1 MEKKLK
7 TQKRKLIFR
16 VSIILFAV
24 WLVVSSV
31 YTVIRLNNEK
41 TNIKSK
47 TNAELQIAIRN
58 INAISGTGV
67 PANHLTYYLIE
78 STKNSFENDEI
89 KRDLN
94 SEFALCE
101 YPNGKTITTTS
112 HKLDVAFG
120 LKTGLEN
127 SDINYGFINRDRFM
141 STITKSQLNEIS
153 EYLNS
158 TRNDEKYYEL
168 VCTKFYMDIS
178 GEIIPK
184 EIQIVLTEEENVWY
198 AQDEPVKTYILNS
211 NNAFK
216 AATNGSLAVT
226 KELLI
231 CSDMKRNVIS
241 KVFLF
246 GTSYNYDL
254 ISTLSKDELAE
265 SAGEKRVGF
274 ADYIFYTADLLNYNP
289 KRPDA
294 ESAINNVKP
303 YILRYAKRVN
313 VLESCWND
321 LITGISAAFLFFFII
336 AVLMIV
342 LTWRIIKNQFNEEQK
357 RLELT
362 NALAHDIKTPLFVIS
377 GYAQNLKENINNEK
391 KEHFADRIIYKTEEA
406 NALLHKMLNL
416 GKLESYKIQLHQ
428 TGFNL
433 YDLTKEILADY
444 VSLPG
449 GKSFS
454 VSVTGNNTVTADRE
468 LIKTA
473 LENLID
479 NAVNYASDN
488 SVIEI
493 KIEGTVFSISNQCD
507 NLTKSD
513 LKEITKPYVKK
524 DKSRHQNGNGLGL
537 AIVKAILD
545 LHGVKYD
552 MNMKENVVSFSFKL

>member
-24 WLVVSSV
+24 WLAVSAV
-31 YTVIRLNNEK
+31 YGIIRFNSEKQKIKNNV
-41 TNIKSK
+41 NI
-47 TNAELQIAIRN
+47 ELQLNTVRN
-58 INAISGTGV
+58 INAISGTGI
-67 PANHLTYYLIE
+67 PADCLTYYLIE
-78 STKNSFENDEI
+78 STKNLFEDNEI
-89 KRDLN
+89 KRNLN
-94 SEFALCE
+94 TELAVCE
-101 YPNGKTITTTS
+101 YPNGKTLADTA
-112 HKLDVAFG
+112 HKLDVVFG
-120 LKTGLEN
+120 IKTGVEN
-127 SDINYGFINRDRFM
+127 SSVDYGFIDREVLL
-141 STITKSQLNEIS
+141 SGITQAQLNEIAD
-153 EYLNS
+153 YLNTERS
-158 TRNDEKYYEL
+158 DEKYYEL
-168 VCTKFYMDIS
+168 LCTKFYMDLG

-184 EIQIVLTEEENVWY
+184 ELQIVLTEEENVWY
-198 AQDEPVKTYILNS
+198 AQDEPVKTFALKIQHTPKDNIV
-211 NNAFK
+211 FPFD
-216 AATNGSLAVT
+216 
-226 KELLI
+226 LLI
-231 CSDMKRNVIS
+231 CSDMHRNVIP
-241 KVFLF
+241 KEFLF
-246 GTSYNYDL
+246 NVHYADDIIGVFG
-254 ISTLSKDELAE
+254 KDELEKTEAE
-265 SAGEKRVGF
+265 KHTGFGE
-274 ADYIFYTADLLNYNP
+274 YTFCSTDLLNYNP
-289 KRPDA
+289 NAVEDKLNDTN
-294 ESAINNVKP
+294 SKT
-303 YILRYAKRVN
+303 YLLRCAKRVN
-313 VLESCWND
+313 VLDSCKND
-321 LITGISAAFLFFFII
+321 LITGILSAFLFFLII
-336 AVLMIV
+336 AVLLIF
-342 LTWRIIKNQFNEEQK
+342 LTWRIIKNQSNEEQK
-357 RLELT
+357 RIELT

-391 KEHFADRIIYKTEEA
+391 KEHFANRIIFKIEEA

-428 TGFNL
+428 TDFNL

-454 VSVTGNNTVTADRE
+454 VSVIGNNTVTADRE

-552 MNMKENVVSFSFKL
+552 MEMKENIVSFSFKL